1 MTGFY
6 IKKILKTA
14 PKLLEIV
21 NKFSEVAE
29 HKINVQ
35 KSFAF
40 LYTTMNY
47 LKREIKKIIH
57 LH

>member
-14 PKLLEIV
+14 QKLLELV
-21 NKFSEVAE
+21 SKFSEVAE
-29 HKINVQ
+29 HKINIQ
-35 KSFAF
+35 KSFPF

-47 LKREIKKIIH
+47 LKREIKKIIN

>member
-14 PKLLEIV
+14 PKLLELV
-21 NKFSEVAE
+21 DKFSEVAK
-29 HKINVQ
+29 HKINIQ

-47 LKREIKKIIH
+47 RKREIKKTIH